1 MNAQRRS
8 VRPSQTTNGD
18 GFRYRGKKR
27 SLCRGILDY
36 PSHMSSIRA
45 PDQRSRSRSIS
56 PHFNLSKEARANL
69 RVGLR
74 FFCCRLVFFGLCS
87 RKRSARGSL
96 RSLRSRPKQYSC
108 ELRRAAA
115 TKRHM
120 IGAAGI
126 GRGAHPEELAL
137 VVTIFVTGRESKK
150 LLRSLSPS
158 AAICSLPRETSLPW
172 RPGGP

>member
-1 MNAQRRS
+1 MRSDALCAHRKQPTAMDFDIAARNGVCAAASWIIPRTCHRSGRLINAA
-8 VRPSQTTNGD
+8 VRGLSART
-18 GFRYRGKKR
+18 
-27 SLCRGILDY
+27 
-36 PSHMSSIRA
+36 SI
-45 PDQRSRSRSIS
+45 
-56 PHFNLSKEARANL
+56 
-69 RVGLR
+69 
-74 FFCCRLVFFGLCS
+74 S
-87 RKRSARGSL
+87 RKRPARIFVWVFAFSAAGSCFSDCAAGNGAHVAHSGPCAHD
-96 RSLRSRPKQYSC
+96 RSSIPASSAGQRRPSD
-108 ELRRAAA
+108 
-115 TKRHM
+115 M